1 MQTDLSTSPIPNPQS
16 KIQNPKWDA
25 VACGHICLDVI
36 PGLAHLPAESFAR
49 VFQPGR
55 LIDAGPVSFST
66 GGSVSNTGLVMNK
79 LGVRTAL
86 MGKIG
91 DDLFGAAIRQIVA
104 RYGDDLAG
112 GMIVD
117 PGVASSYTIVINP
130 PGVDRIFLHCP
141 GANDSFTASDA
152 RYDLLAQAR
161 LFHFG
166 YPPLMKQFYTDDGA
180 QLTEMFRR
188 AKATGATTSLD
199 MALPDPTS
207 LAGRANWPVIVRNT
221 LPYVDIFLP
230 SIEEIL
236 YMTRRETYDELRRQA
251 GGPHILPLVTP
262 TLLLDLSAQ
271 LIDLGAKVVGI
282 KLGERGLF
290 LRTAG
295 RAALETLGRA
305 QPGDLASWADRA
317 LWSPCFQV
325 DVVGT
330 TGAGDSTIAGFLCA
344 LLRGLSAEDAL
355 NMAVAVGACN
365 VEAADALSGVR
376 PWDDTLRRIQ
386 AGWPKRALAVEA
398 PGWVFDPQRQMWV
411 RYASFERT
419 GSAFKP
425 V

>member
-1 MQTDLSTSPIPNPQS
+1 MDTHPDLPIPNPKS
-16 KIQNPKWDA
+16 PVPNPKWDA

-36 PGLAHLPAESFAR
+36 PGLGHLTPDSFAR

-79 LGVRTAL
+79 LGVHTAL

-104 RYGDDLAG
+104 GFGDDLAG

-117 PGVASSYTIVINP
+117 PSVASSYTVVINP

-141 GANDSFTASDA
+141 GANDTFTAEDV
-152 RYDLLAQAR
+152 RYELLAQAR

-166 YPPLMKQFYTDDGA
+166 YPPLMKQFYSADGV

-188 AKATGATTSLD
+188 AKATGVTTSLD

-207 LAGRANWPVIVRNT
+207 PAGRANWPAIVGNT

-236 YMTRRETYDELRRQA
+236 YMIRRDTYEELRRQA
-251 GGPHILPLVTP
+251 GGPGILPLVTP
-262 TLLLDLSAQ
+262 GLLLDLSAQ

-305 QPGDLASWADRA
+305 QPADVASWADRA
-317 LWSPCFQV
+317 LWSACFQV

-344 LLRGLSAEDAL
+344 LLRGLPAEDAL

-376 PWDDTLRRIQ
+376 TWDDTLRRMQ
-386 AGWPKRALAVEA
+386 AGWRKRALMVEG
-398 PGWVFDPQRQMWV
+398 PGWVFEEGRQVWS
-411 RYASFERT
+411 R
-419 GSAFKP
+419 G
-425 V
+425 

>member
-1 MQTDLSTSPIPNPQS
+1 METSAPKVP
-16 KIQNPKWDA
+16 IQNPNLEA

-36 PGLAHLPAESFAR
+36 PSLAHFPAEGFAR
-49 VFQPGR
+49 AFQPGR
-55 LIDAGPVSFST
+55 LIEAGPASFST

-79 LGVRTAL
+79 LGVHTAL

-104 RYGDDLAG
+104 GYGDDLAG

-117 PGVASSYTIVINP
+117 PSVASSYTIVINP
-130 PGVDRIFLHCP
+130 PGIDRIFLHCP
-141 GANDSFTASDA
+141 GANDTFAAGDV
-152 RYDLLAQAR
+152 RYALLEQAR

-166 YPPLMKQFYTDDGA
+166 YPPLMKQFYLDDGA
-180 QLTEMFRR
+180 PLTELFRR

-207 LAGRANWPVIVRNT
+207 PAGRANWPAILRNT

-236 YMTRRETYDELRRQA
+236 YMARRETYDDLCRQA

-262 TLLLDLSAQ
+262 ALLLDLSAQ
-271 LIDLGAKVVGI
+271 LLDLGAKVVGI

-295 RAALETLGRA
+295 RAALASLGRA
-305 QPGDLASWADRA
+305 QPADLASWADRA

-325 DVVGT
+325 DVAGT

-344 LLRGLSAEDAL
+344 LLRGLPAEDAL

-376 PWDDTLRRIQ
+376 SWDETLRRVQ
-386 AGWPKRALAVEA
+386 AGWPRRPLALEGAGWTFDEA
-398 PGWVFDPQRQMWV
+398 RGVWM
-411 RYASFERT
+411 SI
-419 GSAFKP
+419 
-425 V
+425 

>member
-1 MQTDLSTSPIPNPQS
+1 MQIHPTLSIQNPQS
-16 KIQNPKWDA
+16 QIQNPTWEA

-79 LGVRTAL
+79 LGIRAAL

-104 RYGDDLAG
+104 GFGEDLAG

-117 PGVASSYTIVINP
+117 PRVASSYTVVINP

-141 GANDSFTASDA
+141 GANDTFTADDV
-152 RYDLLAQAR
+152 RYDVLAQAR

-166 YPPLMKQFYTDDGA
+166 YPPLMKQFYSDDGA
-180 QLTEMFRR
+180 QLTKLFRR

-207 LAGRANWPVIVRNT
+207 PAGRANWPLIVRNT
-221 LPYVDIFLP
+221 LPHVDIFLP

-236 YMTRRETYDELRRQA
+236 YMTRRETYDALCRQA
-251 GGPHILPLVTP
+251 GGPHILPLITP
-262 TLLLDLSAQ
+262 DLLLDLSAQ
-271 LIDLGAKVVGI
+271 LIELGAKVVGI

-295 RAALETLGRA
+295 RAALQTLGRA
-305 QPGDLASWADRA
+305 QPADLASWADRA
-317 LWSPCFQV
+317 LWSPCFEV
-325 DVVGT
+325 NVVGA

-344 LLRGLSAEDAL
+344 LLRGLPAEDAL

-376 PWDDTLRRIQ
+376 TWEDTLRRAQ
-386 AGWPKRALAVEA
+386 AGWRKRALTVEG
-398 PGWVFDPQRQMWV
+398 PGWEFEAGRQVWIK
-411 RYASFERT
+411 A
-419 GSAFKP
+419 
-425 V
+425 

>member
-1 MQTDLSTSPIPNPQS
+1 MKADPASSPAAPESGLSSA
-16 KIQNPKWDA
+16 KWEA
-25 VACGHICLDVI
+25 VAGGHICLDVI
-36 PGLAHLPAESFAR
+36 PGLAHLPAGSFAQ

-55 LIDAGPVSFST
+55 LIDAGPVWFST

-79 LGVRTAL
+79 LGVHTAL

-104 RYGDDLAG
+104 AFGSDLAG

-117 PGVASSYTIVINP
+117 PKVASSYTVVINP

-141 GANDSFTASDA
+141 GANDTFTADDV
-152 RYDLLAQAR
+152 RYDALAQAR

-166 YPPLMKQFYTDDGA
+166 YPPLMKQFYIEEGV
-180 QLTEMFRR
+180 QLTDLLRR
-188 AKATGATTSLD
+188 AKLTGVTTSLD

-207 LAGRANWPVIVRNT
+207 PAGRANWPAIVRNT
-221 LPYVDIFLP
+221 LPYADIFLP

-236 YMTRRETYDELRRQA
+236 YMIRRETYDELRRRA
-251 GGPHILPLVTP
+251 GGPQILPLVTAD
-262 TLLLDLSAQ
+262 LLLDLSAE
-271 LIDLGAKVVGI
+271 LIDLGAKIVGI
-282 KLGERGLF
+282 KLGECGLF

-295 RAALETLGRA
+295 RAALEKLGRA
-305 QPGDLASWADRA
+305 RPDSLDGWTERV

-325 DVVGT
+325 EVVGT

-344 LLRGLSAEDAL
+344 LLRGLPAEEAL

-376 PWDDTLRRIQ
+376 TWDDTRRRIQ
-386 AGWPKRALAVEA
+386 AGWRKRALAVEG
-398 PGWVFDPQRQMWV
+398 PRWVFEENRQMWV
-411 RYASFERT
+411 RA
-419 GSAFKP
+419 
-425 V
+425 

>member
-1 MQTDLSTSPIPNPQS
+1 M
-16 KIQNPKWDA
+16 
-25 VACGHICLDVI
+25 ACGHICLDVI
-36 PGLAHLPAESFAR
+36 PGLAHLPAESFVR

-91 DDLFGAAIRQIVA
+91 DDLFGAAIRQIAA
-104 RYGDDLAG
+104 RYGDDLAN

-117 PGVASSYTIVINP
+117 PAVASSYTVVINP

-141 GANDSFTASDA
+141 GANDTFTAGDV

-166 YPPLMKQFYTDDGA
+166 YPPLMKQFYIDDGA

-188 AKATGATTSLD
+188 AKATGVTTSLD

-207 LAGRANWPVIVRNT
+207 PAGRANWPVIVRNT

-236 YMTRRETYDELRRQA
+236 YMTRRETYDDLCRQA
-251 GGPHILPLVTP
+251 GGAHILPLVTP
-262 TLLLDLSAQ
+262 ALLRDLSAD
-271 LIDLGAKVVGI
+271 LMGLGAKVIGI

-290 LRTAG
+290 LRTASPT
-295 RAALETLGRA
+295 ALKDMGRA
-305 QPGDLASWADRA
+305 QPADLSAWANRV
-317 LWSPCFQV
+317 LWSPCFEV

-344 LLRGLSAEDAL
+344 LLRGLPAEDAL

-376 PWDDTLRRIQ
+376 TWDDTVRRLQ
-386 AGWPKRALAVEA
+386 AGWRKRALTVQG
-398 PGWVFDPQRQMWV
+398 PGWEFEAGRQVWIT
-411 RYASFERT
+411 A
-419 GSAFKP
+419 
-425 V
+425 

>member
-1 MQTDLSTSPIPNPQS
+1 MEVPNRQS
-16 KIQNPKWDA
+16 SIVNRQSEA

-36 PGLAHLPAESFAR
+36 PSLAHLPAESFAR

-66 GGSVSNTGLVMNK
+66 GGSVSNTGLVLNK
-79 LGVRTAL
+79 LGVHTPL

-91 DDLFGAAIRQIVA
+91 DDLFGAAIRQIIA
-104 RYGDDLAG
+104 RYGDDLTG

-117 PGVASSYTIVINP
+117 PSVDSSYTVVINP
-130 PGVDRIFLHCP
+130 PGVDRIFVHCP
-141 GANDSFTASDA
+141 GANDTFFAGDV

-166 YPPLMKQFYTDDGA
+166 YPPLMKQFYIEDGA

-188 AKATGATTSLD
+188 AKATGVTTSLD

-207 LAGRANWPVIVRNT
+207 PAGRAHWPAIVRNT

-236 YMTRRETYDELRRQA
+236 YMIRRETYDDLCRQA
-251 GGPHILPLVTP
+251 SGPHILPLITP
-262 TLLLDLSAQ
+262 QLLLDLSQQ
-271 LIDLGAKVVGI
+271 LIDLGAKVAGI
-282 KLGERGLF
+282 KIGDRGIF

-295 RAALETLGRA
+295 RSALDDLGRA
-305 QPGDLASWADRA
+305 RPSDVSAWANRA
-317 LWSPCFQV
+317 IWSPCFCV

-330 TGAGDSTIAGFLCA
+330 TGAGDSTIAGFLSA
-344 LLRGLSAEDAL
+344 LLRDQSPEDAL
-355 NMAVAVGACN
+355 NTAVAVGACN

-376 PWDDTLRRIQ
+376 TWDDTLGRIQ
-386 AGWPKRALAVEA
+386 AGWRKHPLTLEA
-398 PGWVFDPQRQMWV
+398 SGWVFEQQRQLWI
-411 RYASFERT
+411 RA
-419 GSAFKP
+419 
-425 V
+425 

>member
-1 MQTDLSTSPIPNPQS
+1 METDTPKFP
-16 KIQNPKWDA
+16 IQNPKWDA

-36 PGLAHLPAESFAR
+36 PSLAHLPAESFTR

-55 LIDAGPVSFST
+55 LIDTGPVSFST

-79 LGVRTAL
+79 LDVRTAL

-104 RYGDDLAG
+104 GYGDDLAG

-117 PGVASSYTIVINP
+117 SSVASSYTVVINP

-141 GANDSFTASDA
+141 GANDTFAAGDV
-152 RYDLLAQAR
+152 RYALLEQAR

-166 YPPLMKQFYTDDGA
+166 YPPLMKQFYSDDGV
-180 QLTEMFRR
+180 QLTELFRR
-188 AKATGATTSLD
+188 AKATGVTTSLD

-207 LAGRANWPVIVRNT
+207 PAGRANWLAILRNT

-236 YMTRRETYDELRRQA
+236 YMARRETYDDLCRQA

-262 TLLLDLSAQ
+262 ALLLDLSAQ
-271 LIDLGAKVVGI
+271 LLDLGAKVVGI
-282 KLGERGLF
+282 KLGQRGLF

-305 QPGDLASWADRA
+305 QPADLASWADRA

-325 DVVGT
+325 DVAGT

-344 LLRGLSAEDAL
+344 LLRGLPAENAL

-376 PWDDTLRRIQ
+376 SWDETFRRVQ
-386 AGWPKRALAVEA
+386 AGWPRRALAVEG
-398 PGWVFDPQRQMWV
+398 PGWEFEAGWQMWV
-411 RYASFERT
+411 RR
-419 GSAFKP
+419 
-425 V
+425 